1 MAIIISGS
9 FTNPILLQ
17 RKNYIGREIYWVG
30 DDVKPNI
37 KYFNLL
43 LMFIAV
49 DPQDWHALSATP
61 PPPQSVKTLHLYNN
75 LQMFFDS
82 FSIPFHCVILQK
94 SATILNFVL
103 QKWHVSVRGLL
114 FLLIFKLTL
123 EWEREVRK
131 ERRGEK
137 ELKHICQTIQ
147 VFSNC
152 K

>member
-9 FTNPILLQ
+9 LTNPILLQ
-17 RKNYIGREIYWVG
+17 KKNYIGREIYWVG

-43 LMFIAV
+43 LMFIA

-114 FLLIFKLTL
+114 FPSDFQTDIRM
-123 EWEREVRK
+123 RE
-131 ERRGEK
+131 RGEK
-137 ELKHICQTIQ
+137 GKKRWERKEE
-147 VFSNC
+147 VKRN
-152 K
+152 